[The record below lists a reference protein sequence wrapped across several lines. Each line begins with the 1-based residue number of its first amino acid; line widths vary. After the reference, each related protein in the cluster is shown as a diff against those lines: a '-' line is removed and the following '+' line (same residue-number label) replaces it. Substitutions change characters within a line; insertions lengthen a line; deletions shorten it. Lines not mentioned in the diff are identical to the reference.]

1 MEAYLTAMDESF
13 PDRLARVQLQIEE
26 ACSRAGRHTDEVQLL
41 GVTKRKDPGCIEEAS
56 RCGLWCF
63 AENRVQEARQKIAI
77 CSSSLEW
84 HLIGHLQGNKVR
96 DAAELFHTIHSI
108 DSEKLMRLLDDAC
121 ETSGKTM
128 SIYVQVNL
136 AGEASKSGLSRDA
149 AESALTV
156 ANECHRLDVIGLMT
170 IPPFTPEPED
180 SRPYFEELRTLSER
194 LATRS
199 GLHLSGLSMGMSHDF
214 SYAIEEGSTCVRIG
228 RALFGERRTGLKS
241 SRLEGRSSSYG
252 QEE

>member
-1 MEAYLTAMDESF
+1 MEASLTATDESF
-13 PDRLARVQLQIEE
+13 PDRLARVRLQIEE
-26 ACSRAGRHTDEVQLL
+26 ACARAGRHSDEVQLL
-41 GVTKRKDPGCIEEAS
+41 GVTKKKDPDCIEEAS
-56 RCGLWCF
+56 QCGLWCF
-63 AENRVQEARQKIAI
+63 GESRVQEARQKIAI

-108 DSEKLMRLLDDAC
+108 DSEKLMRLLNDAC
-121 ETSGKTM
+121 ETAGKTM

-136 AGEASKSGLSRDA
+136 AGEASKSGLSPDA
-149 AESALTV
+149 VESALTV
-156 ANECHRLDVIGLMT
+156 AMQCHRLDVIGLMT

-180 SRPYFEELRTLSER
+180 SRPYFEQLRMLSAG

-228 RALFGERRTGLKS
+228 TALFGGRRT
-241 SRLEGRSSSYG
+241 RTQELEAGG
-252 QEE
+252 KE